1 MGKEIHLMKNFL
13 TFSALKE
20 GFETM
25 GKTEKGRQGVSV
37 YYESQARALDVT
49 IAGQEANLRRLEAQR
64 NELNARV
71 RALRDELSKLQEA
84 GRCVW
89 PRRRSFFALFC
100 FLKKAVLSSRSSSIK
115 LSSAKRE
122 RDDKKRDEPSLPC
135 FFLVG
140 GLTFLSLSQLRG
152 RSGQGDGQR
161 PSVGQGEL
169 GRQVRG

>member
-1 MGKEIHLMKNFL
+1 
-13 TFSALKE
+13 
-20 GFETM
+20 M

-115 LSSAKRE
+115 LSSAKRG
-122 RDDKKRDEPSLPC
+122 RGMTKKRDEPSLPC

-140 GLTFLSLSQLRG
+140 GLTLSLSLSATWAKWSR
-152 RSGQGDGQR
+152 
-161 PSVGQGEL
+161 
-169 GRQVRG
+169 